1 MTESTLQLIAFLKLI
16 VVAVCGL
23 LYGLGGMSGKWKR
36 RYVGPV
42 LYGLAIWGFT
52 TWTNTFNALSLLS
65 PLLLCGALHLGY
77 GGNSTSEKIMKRAVA
92 GSAAGFAAVP
102 LFIAYGAGT
111 LALLHIVV
119 CAAVSIVAGVWNQ
132 TSSAR
137 TEETLIGAT
146 YVLIPLLTI

>member
-1 MTESTLQLIAFLKLI
+1 MSESTLQLIAFLKLI
-16 VVAVCGL
+16 VVAVCAL

-36 RYVGPV
+36 RYVMPV

-52 TWTNTFNALSLLS
+52 TWTGTFNVLLLLS

-77 GGNSTSEKIMKRAVA
+77 GGDTTQEKIVKRAVA
-92 GSAAGFAAVP
+92 GSAAGFAAIP
-102 LFIAYGAGT
+102 LFIVCGAGT

-119 CAAVSIVAGVWNQ
+119 CTAVSVVAGVWNQ

-137 TEETLIGAT
+137 TEETLIGAM
-146 YVLIPLLTI
+146 YVIIPLLTI